1 MKTLI
6 YVPIIHST
14 VDLGSIAED
23 VTKRAVRDLGEEIW
37 KEHGK
42 TIDGFWDSI
51 VDYFNSIDV
60 SGMKIYQDGMVAEGE
75 AGEQIVEVMSEAG
88 SKNYMLLSNLL
99 KRGALLKKTEDFGLV
114 KKERDRIVKVTQVLN
129 TAAKLVAY
137 FKYRCTKNMLLQK
150 RDMYVAKRIC
160 ETLNHGETGI
170 LFMGAYHEIIPKLK
184 RKMQI
189 TEIKKVE
196 KVKDY
201 QKLLSCPN
209 RDAEKFKELAE
220 YLISPIKK

>member
-6 YVPIIHST
+6 YIPIIHSM

-23 VTKRAVRDLGEEIW
+23 VAKRAVRDLGEEIW

-42 TIDGFWDSI
+42 TIDGFWDS
-51 VDYFNSIDV
+51 VVNYFDSIDV

-75 AGEQIVEVMSEAG
+75 VGKQIVGDISKTG

-99 KRGALLKKTEDFGLV
+99 KRGALLAKTEDFGLV
-114 KKERDRIVKVTQVLN
+114 KKERDRIVEVTKALN
-129 TAAKLVAY
+129 TVTKLVAY
-137 FKYRCTKNMLLQK
+137 FKYKFTKNILLQK
-150 RDMYVAKRIC
+150 RDMYVVKRIC

-170 LFMGAYHEIIPKLK
+170 LFMGAYHNIIPKL
-184 RKMQI
+184 RREMQI

-196 KVKDY
+196 KIKDY
-201 QKLLSCPN
+201 QKLLLCHN
-209 RDAEKFKELAE
+209 RNKEKFKNLSE
-220 YLISPIKK
+220 YLISPIAN